1 MINSVVCLKEVPDT
15 AEARVDPKTGNL
27 IREGIPSIINP
38 YDTHA
43 VEEAL
48 RIREA
53 HGGKVT
59 ILCMGPP
66 KARDSIRKALG
77 LGADRGVLLSD
88 RAFAGS
94 DTLATSYI
102 LSQAIRR
109 LLAEGPVDL
118 IFCGKQA
125 IDGDTAQVGPGI
137 ATRLG
142 MAQLTYVSEIIRVN
156 PEQKQLQAARKL
168 EGGREVLTAGLP
180 ALVTVEKAINE
191 VRYAGFPN
199 MLKAARAEI
208 EVWDKAAIELDE
220 TQIGLKG
227 SPTTVSKIF
236 TPPPRTGGKVR
247 EGEPRQLVKELVDEL
262 FGRVLIMDK

>member
-1 MINSVVCLKEVPDT
+1 MINSIVCLKEVPDT
-15 AEARVDPKTGNL
+15 AEARVDPKTGSL

-38 YDTHA
+38 YDVHA
-43 VEEAL
+43 LEEAL
-48 RIREA
+48 RLKEA
-53 HGGKVT
+53 HGGTVT
-59 ILCMGPP
+59 VLCMGPP

-77 LGADRGVLLSD
+77 LGADRGILLSD

-102 LSQAIRR
+102 LSQAIRKMM
-109 LLAEGPVDL
+109 ADGPVDL

-142 MAQLTYVSEIIRVN
+142 LAQLTYVNEITWVN

-180 ALVTVEKAINE
+180 ALITVEKTINE
-191 VRYAGFPN
+191 VRYASFPN
-199 MLKAARAEI
+199 MLKAAKAEI
-208 EVWDKAAIELDE
+208 ELWDKSSIQLEDA
-220 TQIGLKG
+220 QIGLKG
-227 SPTTVSKIF
+227 SPTTVGKIF
-236 TPPPRTGGKVR
+236 TPPPRAGGKIQA
-247 EGEPRQLVKELVDEL
+247 GEPRQLVKELADEL
-262 FGRVLIMDK
+262 FRRVLVMDK

>member
-48 RIREA
+48 RIKEA
-53 HGGKVT
+53 HGGTVT
-59 ILCMGPP
+59 ILCMGPA
-66 KARDSIRKALG
+66 KARDSVRKALG
-77 LGADRGVLLSD
+77 MGADRGILLSD

-102 LSQAIRR
+102 LAQAIKK
-109 LLAEGPVDL
+109 LMAEGPVDL
-118 IFCGKQA
+118 VWCGKQA

-142 MAQLTYVSEIIRVN
+142 MAQLTYVSEIIWVK
-156 PEQKQLQAARKL
+156 PEQRQLRAARKL

-180 ALVTVEKAINE
+180 ALITVEKAINE
-191 VRYAGFPN
+191 VRYASFPN
-199 MLKAARAEI
+199 MLKAAGAEI
-208 EVWDKAAIELDE
+208 EVWDKTSVDLDDSR
-220 TQIGLKG
+220 IGLKG
-227 SPTTVSKIF
+227 SPTTVGRIF
-236 TPPPRTGGKVR
+236 TPPPRPGGRVR
-247 EGEPRQLVKELVDEL
+247 QGDPRRLVKELADEL
-262 FGRVLIMDK
+262 FNRVLIMDK

>member
-1 MINSVVCLKEVPDT
+1 MINAIVCLKEVPDT
-15 AEARVDPKTGNL
+15 AEARVDPQTGNL

-48 RIREA
+48 RIKET
-53 HGGKVT
+53 HGGTVT

-77 LGADRGVLLSD
+77 LGADRGILLTD

-102 LSQAIRR
+102 LSQAIKKLMR
-109 LLAEGPVDL
+109 EGPLDL
-118 IFCGKQA
+118 VFCGKQA

-142 MAQLTYVSEIIRVN
+142 LAQLTYVSEIIRIDPVA
-156 PEQKQLQAARKL
+156 KQLQAARKL
-168 EGGREVLTAGLP
+168 EGGREVLTAGFP
-180 ALVTVEKAINE
+180 ALISVEKAINE
-191 VRYAGFPN
+191 IRYASFPN
-199 MLKAARAEI
+199 MLKAAQAEI
-208 EVWDKAAIELDE
+208 ELWDKTSIEADE

-236 TPPPRTGGKVR
+236 TPPPRTGGKI
-247 EGEPRQLVKELVDEL
+247 RQGNAAQLAKELVDDL
-262 FGRVLIMDK
+262 FNRVLVMDK